1 MSLFKEKKT
10 YPHLPEGDYEVVL
23 RCSICNGEQVI
34 CLKDRH
40 TGELRD
46 LLLVQTKADLEGF
59 CRENKI
65 SSADIG
71 KVY

>member
-1 MSLFKEKKT
+1 MSLFKKKT
-10 YPHLPEGDYEVVL
+10 EYPRIPEGDYEVVI

-34 CLKDRH
+34 CLKDRN

-46 LLLVQTKADLEGF
+46 LMLVRTDADIRGF
-59 CRENKI
+59 CEDNGI
-65 SSADIG
+65 SPDSIR